1 MQEMTYGV
9 PQRIPSLV
17 SLSTIAMATDFQY
30 ECPTGMYSLLCAVS
44 GSCTL
49 LTADRKIRLVGSR
62 MVFLS
67 GSLRYQMKDAS
78 PDLSVTRLDFSTGS
92 GAVCG
97 YGLNQLE
104 RVYPGAGRLMEGHS
118 ACVEF
123 EDSRTVVLSS
133 LKNMLSF
140 SSFPP
145 DQRDLQITLT
155 LCAILGGI
163 SAALDAENSRDRNY
177 SPRIRKALEYIE
189 ENYMFGISTEDIA
202 DVAGVHVGHLHRIF
216 PEETGMRIGEY
227 LTHLR
232 IEKAKS
238 LLMHTDIPNS
248 SIATR
253 IGISSQQYFCR
264 MFKKETGLSPQEYRK
279 SYALTCLYDPAVY
292 PAPIQ
297 GADPEREEAET

>member
-1 MQEMTYGV
+1 M
-9 PQRIPSLV
+9 
-17 SLSTIAMATDFQY
+17 
-30 ECPTGMYSLLCAVS
+30 
-44 GSCTL
+44 
-49 LTADRKIRLVGSR
+49 
-62 MVFLS
+62 
-67 GSLRYQMKDAS
+67 
-78 PDLSVTRLDFSTGS
+78 
-92 GAVCG
+92 
-97 YGLNQLE
+97 
-104 RVYPGAGRLMEGHS
+104 
-118 ACVEF
+118 
-123 EDSRTVVLSS
+123 
-133 LKNMLSF
+133 
-140 SSFPP
+140 
-145 DQRDLQITLT
+145 
-155 LCAILGGI
+155 
-163 SAALDAENSRDRNY
+163 
-177 SPRIRKALEYIE
+177 
-189 ENYMFGISTEDIA
+189 
-202 DVAGVHVGHLHRIF
+202 GHLHRIF